1 MRREGTL
8 PQESGWILSFGE
20 KQGFQH
26 NCQLLKPL
34 PRPPSCKSVV
44 FLGISLKASFTG
56 KGPPFILLHLS
67 SGSWVLLY
75 QALIWP
81 KIPLELPCN
90 LTHQKRENWDRQLSN
105 IFEMQPE
112 SPKSYMVICTETIC
126 CAYTLAHLDKY
137 IFLSIYFWD
146 SLLFSPNPHT

>member
-34 PRPPSCKSVV
+34 PRSPSCKSVI
-44 FLGISLKASFTG
+44 FLDISPKASFTR
-56 KGPPFILLHLS
+56 KGPPLILLHIS

-75 QALIWP
+75 QAVIWP

-105 IFEMQPE
+105 IFEIQPE
-112 SPKSYMVICTETIC
+112 SPKRTYGYLHWDNSLCLYFG
-126 CAYTLAHLDKY
+126 APWSHL
-137 IFLSIYFWD
+137 IYFLRA
-146 SLLFSPNPHT
+146 SFIFS